1 MNIHRVLS
9 FHAGVYTHKSKKKM
23 KLLMRS
29 STCYMSASVKTLLIF
44 MDFVPYRGTD
54 VYLPW
59 SYGHAAAA
67 NNADIELHE
76 QVHEL
81 H

>member
-1 MNIHRVLS
+1 
-9 FHAGVYTHKSKKKM
+9 
-23 KLLMRS
+23 
-29 STCYMSASVKTLLIF
+29 